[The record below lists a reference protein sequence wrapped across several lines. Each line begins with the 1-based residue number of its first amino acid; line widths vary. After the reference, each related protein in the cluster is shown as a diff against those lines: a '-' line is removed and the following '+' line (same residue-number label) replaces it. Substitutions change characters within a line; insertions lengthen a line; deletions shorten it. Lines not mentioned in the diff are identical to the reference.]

1 MIKKLTSR
9 FLCLLKGG
17 YVMSKKLVDAM
28 ANLDE
33 DMVLSEV
40 KRLKEVGTAPLEI
53 IGYLQE
59 GMSIVGKKFEEKE
72 YFLSE
77 LIMSAEV
84 FNEASQLIGGL
95 DQPTDSKYG
104 KFVIGTIY
112 DDIHDIGK
120 NIVSTV
126 MRSNGFE
133 VIDLGVDVPTS
144 KYIEAIKKYKP
155 KVIGIS
161 CLLTTCFNNIKECIK
176 TIEDAGLRKNLKILI
191 GGGPVDEATGRY
203 ANADMVCKD
212 AQQTVD
218 FCKEIM
224 GGAAK

>member
-1 MIKKLTSR
+1 
-9 FLCLLKGG
+9 
-17 YVMSKKLVDAM
+17 MSKKLVDAM
-28 ANLDE
+28 SNLDE

-40 KRLKEVGTAPLEI
+40 KALKEGGTDPLEI

-59 GMSIVGKKFEEKE
+59 GMSIVGDRFEKKE

-84 FNEASQLIGGL
+84 FNEASQLIGGISKSS
-95 DQPTDSKYG
+95 DSKYG

-144 KYIEAIKKYKP
+144 KYIEAIKKYNP
-155 KVIGIS
+155 RVIGIS

-176 TIEDAGLRKNLKILI
+176 AIEDAGLRKNLKILI
-191 GGGPVDEATGRY
+191 GGGPVDEATGKY

-218 FCKEIM
+218 FCKGIM